1 MLHIY
6 PLCYALV
13 ARLPPERQRQQAGQK
28 RRTKP
33 ERGQSGSAGSAG
45 RQSGRSGG
53 HQQPKVCPVRPVRP
67 VCHAHCLCGAQ
78 AVTHLLTVD
87 LFEITNLEIYERTD
101 QRQGFQGFCRKEEIR
116 TSNTWSRITAQL
128 DNCINYTW
136 SKSVIYWFFAFDSN
150 FHCAPLNSH

>member
-33 ERGQSGSAGSAG
+33 ERGQSSSAGSAG
-45 RQSGRSGG
+45 HQSGRRGG

-67 VCHAHCLCGAQ
+67 VCHAHCRRGAE

-87 LFEITNLEIYERTD
+87 LFKITNLEIYERTV

-116 TSNTWSRITAQL
+116 TSNTWGPDNSSAGQL
-128 DNCINYTW
+128 YQLHLVQI
-136 SKSVIYWFFAFDSN
+136 SN
-150 FHCAPLNSH
+150 LLVLCLRKFPLCAT